1 MKVLVLGS
9 GAREHA
15 LAHALSRS
23 RHAPEVLVAPG
34 NAGMTDV
41 ARPVDLGLDDL
52 PAVARF
58 ARSEGVQL
66 AIAGSEDPLARGAWD
81 VFDAH
86 RVRLFGPSAQA
97 ARLESSKAWAK
108 EFMRRAAIPTPD
120 FAVYDDFDRAAA
132 AIRRQAL
139 PLVIKA
145 DGLAAGKGVHVL
157 ADRAEA
163 ERVLR
168 AMLIDGAYGEAGRRV
183 VVEEVADGIELSVFA
198 VTDGY
203 THRIL
208 GCAQDHKRAWDGD
221 RGPNTGGMGAYSP
234 VPFVDDA
241 LLRDVEAR
249 IVAPTLAGMLD
260 AGVPYRGFLYL
271 GLMLTARGPQV
282 LEYNCRLGDPEAQ
295 VLLPRL
301 GSDFLDLVSSCEA
314 GDAGAAPLAF
324 DATSAVGVVIASEG
338 YPANPVSGRPI
349 RGLDAARARG
359 ALVYCG
365 GVARHGVDLVT
376 RGGRV
381 ATVVGFG
388 ADVAAAR
395 ALAYAAVGDIDVPG
409 SFYRND
415 IARAALEREG
425 WRSRVS
431 AS

>member
-1 MKVLVLGS
+1 VKVLVIGS

-23 RHAPEVLVAPG
+23 PHAPDVLVVPG

-52 PAVARF
+52 VAVARF
-58 ARSEGVQL
+58 ARTEGVQL
-66 AIAGSEDPLARGAWD
+66 AIAGSEDPLVRGAWNL
-81 VFDAH
+81 FDSQ
-86 RVRLFGPSAQA
+86 RLRLFGPSAEA
-97 ARLESSKAWAK
+97 ARLEGSKAWAK
-108 EFMRRAAIPTPD
+108 EFMRRAGIPTPG

-132 AIRRQAL
+132 AIRRHAL

-157 ADRAEA
+157 ASRDEA

-168 AMLIDGAYGEAGRRV
+168 TMLVDGAYGEAGRRV
-183 VVEEVADGIELSVFA
+183 VVEEALDGVELSVFV

-203 THRIL
+203 THRML

-241 LLRDVEAR
+241 LLRDIELR

-260 AGVPYRGFLYL
+260 AGAPYRGFLYL
-271 GLMLTARGPQV
+271 GLMLTTRGPQV

-301 GSDFLDLVSSCEA
+301 GSDLLDLVLSCEA
-314 GDAGAAPLAF
+314 GDASAAPLVL
-324 DATSAVGVVIASEG
+324 DPVSAVGVVIASEG
-338 YPANPVSGRPI
+338 YPGNPVSGRPI
-349 RGLDAARARG
+349 RGLDAARGRG
-359 ALVYCG
+359 ALVYCA
-365 GVARHGVDLVT
+365 GVARQGEELVT

-381 ATVVGFG
+381 ATVVGIG
-388 ADVAAAR
+388 TDAAAAR
-395 ALAYAAVGDIDVPG
+395 AQAYAAVGDIHVPG
-409 SFYRND
+409 SFHRSD